1 MRRLLCY
8 ASGAFRGVYYAG
20 VMQALTEAGLEFS
33 DAVGV
38 SVGANAAAWQ
48 AAGQSRE
55 VLKAWDALCDYEF
68 APHPFLSRGRRR
80 HLDWLLEHATL
91 PHLDTAALRR
101 SAMRVHI
108 AVSRVKP
115 PHAWLGGIYA
125 REFVTIDA
133 GTSDDEIRRAIRA
146 SSHMPFV
153 NGLFKAL
160 RLGSHYYQDGGL
172 TGRIPFDCLPLNE
185 FDEVWCAVASENS
198 LAELQAFDASPY
210 EATRFYFIRPST
222 MLDLDR
228 TEIDQRKFHEV
239 ARLGYSDARR
249 RIAAYCADMAATG
262 FISE

>member
-48 AAGQSRE
+48 AAGQSRD
-55 VLKAWDALCDYEF
+55 VLRAWDALCAYEF

-80 HLDWLLEHATL
+80 HLDWLVANASL
-91 PHLDTAALRR
+91 PHLDTAALRS

-115 PHAWLGGIYA
+115 PQAWLSGVYA

-133 GTSDDEIRRAIRA
+133 GFSDDDIRRVIRA
-146 SSHMPFV
+146 SSYMPFV
-153 NGLFKAL
+153 NGLFRAL
-160 RLGSHYYQDGGL
+160 RLGRHYYQDGGL
-172 TGRIPFDCLPLNE
+172 TGRVPFDCLPLSE
-185 FDEVWCAVASENS
+185 FDEVWCAVASGNS
-198 LAELQAFDASPY
+198 LAELNAFDPSSYAG
-210 EATRFYFIRPST
+210 TRFYFIKPSEVF
-222 MLDLDR
+222 DLDR

-239 ARLGYSDARR
+239 AELGYVDARR

-262 FISE
+262 FIAE